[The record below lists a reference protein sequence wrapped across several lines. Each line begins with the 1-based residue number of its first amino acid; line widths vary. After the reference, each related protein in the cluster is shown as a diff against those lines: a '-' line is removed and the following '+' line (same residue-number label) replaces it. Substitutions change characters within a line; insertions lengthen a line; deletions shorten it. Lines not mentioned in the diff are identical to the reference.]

1 MNVAVDTSRILE
13 TPRRAVDPSRSAWQE
28 PLVRLLDVMEGR
40 NRALRNH
47 ADRVEGVS
55 RQIALNLGVSGESL
69 FCLQIAA
76 LLHDIGKIGLPD
88 QILDKPGRFTRQEF
102 DVMKAHSLQGEKILR
117 DTGLP
122 DRACR
127 AVRWHHESCD
137 GTGYPDG
144 LHGEEIPLEARIL
157 CVADAYVALTEDR
170 PCRPAL
176 SFRTASDW
184 IATLSGI
191 RFDPEVV
198 GCLLNGRSSPA
209 LRGRE
214 ALDSPFLES
223 GL

>member
-1 MNVAVDTSRILE
+1 MNVALNTSEVLD
-13 TPRRAVDPSRSAWQE
+13 TPRRGIDPRRTAWQE
-28 PLVRLLDVMEGR
+28 PLVRLLDVMENR

-47 ADRVEGVS
+47 ADRVESVS
-55 RQIALNLGVSGESL
+55 RQIARRLGVSGESL
-69 FCLQIAA
+69 FVLQIAA
-76 LLHDIGKIGLPD
+76 LLHDIGKIGLPG
-88 QILDKPGRFTRQEF
+88 QILDKPGRLTRQEF
-102 DVMKAHSLQGEKILR
+102 EVMKSHSQAGEKILR
-117 DTGLP
+117 ETGLP
-122 DRACR
+122 PAAGR

-191 RFDPEVV
+191 RFDPDVV
-198 GCLLNGRSSPA
+198 GCLLNAYGSPGPRA
-209 LRGRE
+209 RE
-214 ALDSPFLES
+214 TLDSLFLES
-223 GL
+223 R